1 MISLNTQLIQQDE
14 TAEQEICSGR
24 IENEL
29 PVSNEKPEV
38 SVTTGIGMTSFNK

>member
-14 TAEQEICSGR
+14 TAEQETCSSR
-24 IENEL
+24 MENEL

-38 SVTTGIGMTSFNK
+38 SVATGRGMTSYEK